1 LSTIYENE
9 ALLSVALANSDGK
22 AFDTLY
28 QKYHPSV
35 YANILKLV
43 KDPQAAEDILQDT
56 FGALWVHRQT
66 ISRDRSVAGWL
77 FVVSYNKSLKF
88 LKTAV
93 RQRVSPLH
101 ILPIEPADDADDP
114 LPETELQ
121 LSIIDEAIERLPTQ
135 KRLAFTLCKL
145 EGKTYEEAA
154 RILGISAHTVKEY
167 LQAASRFVTAYSLEK
182 YGRNAPLTLSFL
194 LAYIMI
200 P

>member
-1 LSTIYENE
+1 MTIYENDV
-9 ALLSVALANSDGK
+9 LLSVALADGEVT

-28 QKYHPSV
+28 QKYHQPV

-43 KDPQAAEDILQDT
+43 KQPQAAEDILQDV
-56 FGALWVHRQT
+56 FGALWINRLT

-88 LKTAV
+88 LNKAV
-93 RQRVSPLH
+93 REKVSFLQA
-101 ILPIEPADDADDP
+101 LPVELAEDTDLSPM
-114 LPETELQ
+114 ETEFQ
-121 LSIIDEAIERLPTQ
+121 LRIIDEAIGQLPMQ

-167 LQAASRFVTAYSLEK
+167 LQASSRFVRAYSLEK
-182 YGRNAPLTLSFL
+182 YARTAPFSLGL
-194 LAYIMI
+194 LITI
-200 P
+200 FCS

>member
-1 LSTIYENE
+1 MTTIYENDV
-9 ALLSVALANSDGK
+9 LLSVALASGDVK

-28 QKYHPSV
+28 RKYQPAV

-43 KDPQAAEDILQDT
+43 KDPQAAEDILQET
-56 FGALWVHRQT
+56 FGALWVNRLA
-66 ISRDRSVAGWL
+66 INRERSVAGWL

-88 LKTAV
+88 LRSVV
-93 RQRVSPLH
+93 RGKMSSLYA
-101 ILPIEPADDADDP
+101 LPFEPADDAGQ
-114 LPETELQ
+114 LPKETELQ
-121 LSIIDEAIERLPTQ
+121 LSIIDEAIEHLPTQ

-167 LQAASRFVTAYSLEK
+167 LHAASRFVRTYSLEK
-182 YGRNAPLTLSFL
+182 YRNAPVSMML
-194 LAYIMI
+194 LLLFIN